1 MAGLP
6 ADFRSFS
13 RLEAMAHRVPH
24 HVQEPIRE
32 FLDNR
37 SVQFDLVTLG
47 YYFHG
52 LPKLPGKVKHQP
64 CHPPEERPDG
74 HQTHGHGSLLPF
86 GGNPRKL
93 PQVPLKAGRHDP
105 AKLGIVPHQAFG
117 DHHLAGHV
125 HQVVQLGCIH
135 FDRHSASAVIVLPG
149 SLDGYGWRIAA
160 VLYGSSKAGRT
171 VAWGV
176 KGSDG
181 IPATRS
187 RSLGS
192 DSGAREGR
200 PFSTDSRWASHPL
213 R

>member
-1 MAGLP
+1 MRGP
-6 ADFRSFS
+6 
-13 RLEAMAHRVPH
+13 
-24 HVQEPIRE
+24 
-32 FLDNR
+32 
-37 SVQFDLVTLG
+37 
-47 YYFHG
+47 
-52 LPKLPGKVKHQP
+52 
-64 CHPPEERPDG
+64 
-74 HQTHGHGSLLPF
+74 
-86 GGNPRKL
+86 
-93 PQVPLKAGRHDP
+93 HDP

-149 SLDGYGWRIAA
+149 SLDGYVWRISP
-160 VLYGSSKAGRT
+160 VLYGVPRPVVPSGG
-171 VAWGV
+171 GV